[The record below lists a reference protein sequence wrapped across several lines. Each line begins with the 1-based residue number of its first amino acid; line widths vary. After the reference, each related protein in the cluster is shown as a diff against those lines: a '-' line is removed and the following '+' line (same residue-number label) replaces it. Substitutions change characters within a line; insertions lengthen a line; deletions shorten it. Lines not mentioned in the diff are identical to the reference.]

1 MHPILFQLGFL
12 TLRSYG
18 LMMAL
23 GFAFGIGLSLLL
35 SRREGRSDEVVLDL
49 SVWIMI
55 GAIAGA
61 RILYVLVM
69 PESYVAHP
77 LEIFAV
83 WQGGLVYF
91 GGLIGAGF
99 TAYYWLRKHAQPIW
113 SVADCLAPGLA
124 LGQVFGRVGCYFNGC
139 CYGRVNE
146 AHGVVFPAIGDQLPH
161 LPTQLYEAGFVL
173 LLSVFLYWFK
183 ARRAYAGQVF
193 WLYVALYC
201 AGRFL
206 IEQLRG
212 DAERGTLLWAALSPG
227 QWISLLGLGLA
238 LGFHIHLKKKPA

>member
-1 MHPILFQLGFL
+1 MHPILFQLGPL

-23 GFAFGIGLSLLL
+23 GFAAGIALSLLL

-49 SVWIMI
+49 SVWIMV

-61 RILYVLVM
+61 RLFYVLVM

-83 WQGGLVYF
+83 WQGGLVYY

-99 TAYYWLRKHAQPIW
+99 TAYFWLRKHRQPVW
-113 SVADCLAPGLA
+113 AVADCLAPGLA
-124 LGQVFGRVGCYFNGC
+124 LGQMFGRLGCFFNGC
-139 CYGRVNE
+139 CYGRVDA
-146 AHGVVFPAIGDQLPH
+146 AHGVIFPGTEDSLPH

-173 LLSVFLYWFK
+173 LLAVFLFWFK
-183 ARRAYAGQVF
+183 ARRAYAGQIF

-201 AGRFL
+201 VGRFF
-206 IEQLRG
+206 IEFLRG
-212 DAERGTLLWAALSPG
+212 DAERGVLLSKALSPG
-227 QWISLLGLGLA
+227 QWISLVGLLVA
-238 LGFHIHLKKKPA
+238 IAFHFHLKKKPT